1 MGCLPAIRLN
11 GGTPQAFFD
20 ELDKEFHF
28 DLDVAAS
35 DDNHKCVRY
44 YTKETDGLANLSHW
58 GGQVWCNPPYGREI
72 GKWVKAC
79 AEYSGPSVMLLP
91 ARTDTRWFHDYIY
104 NNPRAEIRFIKG
116 RLKFNDGDSPAPFPS
131 MVVVF
136 KEKDGEDI
144 NERISGDGESN

>member
-1 MGCLPAIRLN
+1 MITSGMFTSNTPEW
-11 GGTPQAFFD
+11 GTPQAFFD

-35 DDNHKCVRY
+35 DGNHKCAKY

-104 NNPRAEIRFIKG
+104 NNPR
-116 RLKFNDGDSPAPFPS
+116 
-131 MVVVF
+131 
-136 KEKDGEDI
+136 
-144 NERISGDGESN
+144 